1 MTSMKRNVIH
11 GDFNTDV
18 SKTMRCDVDVTV
30 IDLILVSDA
39 DKIHRMFVFLLLMR
53 HNYQNLES
61 QILGLHLRGSN

>member
-39 DKIHRMFVFLLLMR
+39 DKISQSGVLDLGISDVL
-53 HNYQNLES
+53 NLPLAAIT
-61 QILGLHLRGSN
+61 Q